1 MTLLDYGEFLYV
13 GFLYLIT
20 FLLPGA
26 LDSHAKAL
34 FLAAFPALIGFLIF
48 VIDPAQKRKRT
59 IEDRQLFF
67 LEFFS
72 WTTFSESYLIWTLS
86 ILFLRRHLPDAY
98 PTLMA
103 LCIFLY
109 LAGLVFRIL
118 ADLRIKKL
126 AKEAE
131 LDPLDE

>member
-1 MTLLDYGEFLYV
+1 MKLLDYGEFLYV

-20 FLLPGA
+20 LLLPGA
-26 LDSHAKAL
+26 IDSISKAL

-48 VIDPAQKRKRT
+48 VIDPAQKRKRK
-59 IEDRQLFF
+59 IQDRQLFF

-118 ADLRIKKL
+118 ADLRMKKL
-126 AKEAE
+126 AQEAK
-131 LDPLDE
+131 LDPADE

>member
-1 MTLLDYGEFLYV
+1 MKLLDYGEFLYV

-20 FLLPGA
+20 LLLPGA
-26 LDSHAKAL
+26 IDSISKAL
-34 FLAAFPALIGFLIF
+34 FLP
-48 VIDPAQKRKRT
+48 
-59 IEDRQLFF
+59 
-67 LEFFS
+67 
-72 WTTFSESYLIWTLS
+72 
-86 ILFLRRHLPDAY
+86 HAY